1 MSWIKPFKWPAST
14 SLPPLWTVYALR
26 CSRIEPPS
34 QQYTRTM
41 ATSTK
46 LPSQSSSLSRDLT
59 LPPPAGIQASS
70 ADSEAST
77 SPPPV
82 TTPRLVYGT
91 AWKRERT
98 ADLVHAAL
106 SAGFRGIDTAAQPR
120 HYREDLVG
128 EGLRRAVAE
137 GICHRRD
144 VFLQTKFS
152 PAAAQDLAAG
162 NLPYDP
168 HAPLREQVR
177 ASVESSLRNLRVDDD
192 DYLDSVVMHSPL
204 PSMEETVL
212 VWKALSSFVQ
222 SSPPRVRRLGIS
234 NAPPE
239 VVAYLLEAPDVKV
252 KPGVVQ
258 NRFHAATR
266 WEPALRALCRARGVV
281 FQSFW
286 TLSGNPQLLKA
297 RPVLDLA
304 VAAGVEPEVALYA
317 LVLGL
322 EGTTILD
329 GTTSLEHMRA
339 DLDGIEK
346 VGRWAETEGKES
358 WGKALEDFKV
368 VIGEIS

>member
-1 MSWIKPFKWPAST
+1 
-14 SLPPLWTVYALR
+14 
-26 CSRIEPPS
+26 
-34 QQYTRTM
+34 M
-41 ATSTK
+41 ATTTK
-46 LPSQSSSLSRDLT
+46 LPPQSSSLTRDLT

-70 ADSEAST
+70 ADSEAS
-77 SPPPV
+77 SPLPV

-98 ADLVHAAL
+98 ADLVYTAL

-128 EGLRRAVAE
+128 EGLRRAVVE
-137 GICHRRD
+137 GLCRRRD

-168 HAPLREQVR
+168 RAPLREQVR

-192 DYLDSVVMHSPL
+192 EPSYLDSVVLHSPL

-222 SSPPRVRRLGIS
+222 SSPQRVRRLGIS

-239 VVAYLLEAPDVKV
+239 VVAYLLEAPDVRV
-252 KPGVVQ
+252 KPAVAQ

-266 WEPALRALCRARGVV
+266 WEPALRALCRRAGVV

-286 TLSGNPQLLKA
+286 TLSGNPQLLRA
-297 RPVLDLA
+297 RPILDLA
-304 VAAGVEPEVALYA
+304 ASAGVEPEVALYA

-322 EGTTILD
+322 EGTSVLD

-339 DLDGIEK
+339 DLDGIGK
-346 VGRWAETEGKES
+346 VGRWAETEGKET
-358 WGKALEDFKV
+358 WEKALEDFKV

>member
-1 MSWIKPFKWPAST
+1 
-14 SLPPLWTVYALR
+14 
-26 CSRIEPPS
+26 
-34 QQYTRTM
+34 M
-41 ATSTK
+41 ATTTK

-59 LPPPAGIQASS
+59 LPPPAGIQGPS
-70 ADSEAST
+70 ADSSSGTES

-98 ADLVHAAL
+98 ADLVYTAL

-128 EGLRRAVAE
+128 EGLRRAVTE

-144 VFLQTKFS
+144 IFLQTKFS

-177 ASVESSLRNLRVDDD
+177 ASVESSLRNLRVDNDG
-192 DYLDSVVMHSPL
+192 DYLDSVVLHSPL

-222 SSPPRVRRLGIS
+222 SSPPRVRGLGIS

-266 WEPALRALCRARGVV
+266 WEPQLRALCRAAGVV

-322 EGTTILD
+322 EGTSILD

-346 VGRWAETEGKES
+346 VGRWAETEGKDS
-358 WGKALEDFKV
+358 WGKALGDFKV
-368 VIGEIS
+368 MIGEIS